1 MDIRRVFYL
10 RGSLLR
16 QVAQRGGCVR
26 ERTRGV
32 RRRRLPGPAG
42 GASAV
47 GRAGERPFPFRMVV
61 VVVGRWVLV
70 RCFRASAG
78 KRPKSGALT
87 PRPNQPTSPPSSPP
101 RHPTPGTGPT
111 HRSPPNPTTERKNAA
126 AKRDNPTWR
135 QISRKSL
142 SPSSSPLQTTVPM
155 LNTFI
160 PVTDTA

>member
-61 VVVGRWVLV
+61 VVVVRRGGRLVGAVVVVVVGRWVLV

-87 PRPNQPTSPPSSPP
+87 PRPNQ
-101 RHPTPGTGPT
+101 
-111 HRSPPNPTTERKNAA
+111 
-126 AKRDNPTWR
+126 D
-135 QISRKSL
+135 RKSTRL
-142 SPSSSPLQTTVPM
+142 NSSHVRISYAV
-155 LNTFI
+155 FC
-160 PVTDTA
+160 

>member
-61 VVVGRWVLV
+61 AVVGRRGGRLG
-70 RCFRASAG
+70 AG
-78 KRPKSGALT
+78 CGWWGRWWWLWPGARFWFAVSGRP
-87 PRPNQPTSPPSSPP
+87 P
-101 RHPTPGTGPT
+101 
-111 HRSPPNPTTERKNAA
+111 E
-126 AKRDNPTWR
+126 
-135 QISRKSL
+135 
-142 SPSSSPLQTTVPM
+142 
-155 LNTFI
+155 
-160 PVTDTA
+160 TAPKAGR